1 MSDILISGYYGFKN
15 SGDDALLLA
24 IVQDLKKYKSDVS
37 LEVLSKTPE
46 ETEAVYG
53 VKAINRMNPF
63 AVIGGIIRCKML
75 LSGGGTLIQD
85 GTSTKSLLYYL
96 TIIKTAHLFG
106 KKVML
111 YSNGIGPL
119 REEHRK
125 MTRKVLNKADIITLR
140 DEASLNEIKSLGVDK
155 PEIILTADSAF
166 DIECKTGGEN
176 ILKMLGIFPDEK
188 YVCFSVRSWKKANDN
203 FCDEIA
209 AAADYIIDKYKYK
222 VLFLPMQPERDSD
235 VTHRIQ
241 KLMKNKS
248 MCLDGRNKIEDIMA
262 VIGKAEF
269 CIGMRLHSLIYA
281 VGSKVPVIGIV
292 YDAKVAGFMD
302 YIKQKYYIDAENI
315 SSTELIKVIDEC
327 IPRLP
332 QIKKEIGESL
342 VSLKEKAELN
352 AEYAIKLLND
362 ERGRRS

>member
-24 IVQDLKKYKSDVS
+24 IVQDLKKYKPDVS
-37 LEVLSKTPE
+37 LEVLSKAPK
-46 ETEAVYG
+46 ETSSVYG
-53 VKAINRMNPF
+53 VKAIDRMNPF
-63 AVIGGIIRCKML
+63 AVIGGIRRCKML

-96 TIIKTAHLFG
+96 TIIKTAHLLG

-119 REEHRK
+119 REEHRE

-140 DEASLNEIKSLGVDK
+140 DEASLKELESLGVDK
-155 PEIILTADSAF
+155 PEIILTADPAF
-166 DIECKTGGEN
+166 DIECTKDGTRL
-176 ILKMLGIFPDEK
+176 LKGLGIFPDEK
-188 YVCFSVRSWKKANDN
+188 YVCFSVRNWKKASDN

-209 AAADYIIDKYKYK
+209 AAADYIMNKYKYK
-222 VLFLPMQPERDSD
+222 VCFLPMQPEKDTEI
-235 VTHRIQ
+235 THRIQ
-241 KLMKNKS
+241 KLMKNRS
-248 MCLDGRNKIEDIMA
+248 MCLEGRSSIEEIMA
-262 VIGKAEF
+262 VIRKAEI

-281 VGSKVPVIGIV
+281 ASAKVPVIGLV

-302 YIKQKYYIDAENI
+302 YINQHCYLDAENI
-315 SSTELIKVIDEC
+315 SSEELIKTIDEC

-332 QIKKEIGESL
+332 QIKEEIGENL
-342 VSLKEKAELN
+342 VLLRKKAESN
-352 AEYAIKLLND
+352 AEYAIKLLD
-362 ERGRRS
+362 GERGRRS